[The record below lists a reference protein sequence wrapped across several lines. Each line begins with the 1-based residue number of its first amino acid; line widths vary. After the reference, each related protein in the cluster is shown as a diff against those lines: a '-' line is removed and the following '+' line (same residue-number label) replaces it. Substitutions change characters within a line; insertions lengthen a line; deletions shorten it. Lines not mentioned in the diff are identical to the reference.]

1 MPEFLG
7 ITKASTRCTGGSAAR
22 RRRPAG
28 CRWGSPSAWGGHHG
42 FERGR
47 QLAAL
52 SPNRPALRGLPAWP
66 EAPKK
71 PARLD
76 QEQRQPSSDGEGTV
90 VPPSLAIRVPPL
102 LPKQLRPTGPPRRV
116 QMQALGHRS
125 QAWPCPR
132 GGRFGPGGWA
142 VPSVLGER
150 QGQGGLEGGFL
161 IDTVVHKSVI
171 GELVPVEQVLQ
182 EVGALVARV
191 TPGHR

>member
-76 QEQRQPSSDGEGTV
+76 QEHRQPSSDGEGTV
-90 VPPSLAIRVPPL
+90 VPPQPGNPSTASPETTEAHRA
-102 LPKQLRPTGPPRRV
+102 PKARSNAGAGPQKSSMALSPRREVRSWWLGCAFSSRRETGPGRPGRR
-116 QMQALGHRS
+116 LPHRYCS
-125 QAWPCPR
+125 PQKCHRRTCA
-132 GGRFGPGGWA
+132 GGA
-142 VPSVLGER
+142 
-150 QGQGGLEGGFL
+150 
-161 IDTVVHKSVI
+161 
-171 GELVPVEQVLQ
+171 
-182 EVGALVARV
+182 GAARSW
-191 TPGHR
+191 RSCS